1 MNYSSTATPRATL
14 DKLSNCIRKW
24 HASTTR
30 LFPSVSSR
38 YSPILSDA
46 KVHASNLL
54 LERDEQTVNCTRTL
68 ARAHTHAR
76 ARAHAHE
83 GDGWNRVGFVNGSG
97 ADKRRI
103 NTRTRQKPL
112 DCDEPTT
119 FPRARPTLYCALAQ
133 PSPPRWRDGG
143 ATRTLLRLCDPSTSS
158 EGPLPF
164 LPSFFFFSLLYM
176 YIYFLFSL
184 PSKIFSNVFTRKGCR
199 DRWLRWFLC
208 FSYPYQGYEDI
219 EGSLWILFLSSFE
232 EKRKLF
238 SIQRDFRSLFLEIF
252 KFLKKGDCLRKLE
265 LFFEFSFCKFLILL
279 LLG

>member
-1 MNYSSTATPRATL
+1 M
-14 DKLSNCIRKW
+14 
-24 HASTTR
+24 TR
-30 LFPSVSSR
+30 LDHSTLPLRLFS
-38 YSPILSDA
+38 ILSDTLRCKSA
-46 KVHASNLL
+46 RLQSSFGTRRANRKL
-54 LERDEQTVNCTRTL
+54 CTRTL

-164 LPSFFFFSLLYM
+164 LPSFFF
-176 YIYFLFSL
+176 
-184 PSKIFSNVFTRKGCR
+184 
-199 DRWLRWFLC
+199 
-208 FSYPYQGYEDI
+208 
-219 EGSLWILFLSSFE
+219 
-232 EKRKLF
+232 
-238 SIQRDFRSLFLEIF
+238 SLFYICIYIF
-252 KFLKKGDCLRKLE
+252 FFPSLRK
-265 LFFEFSFCKFLILL
+265 FFQTFSHAKVVEIAD
-279 LLG
+279 

>member
-1 MNYSSTATPRATL
+1 M
-14 DKLSNCIRKW
+14 
-24 HASTTR
+24 TR
-30 LFPSVSSR
+30 LDHLTLPLRLFS
-38 YSPILSDA
+38 ILSDTLRCKSA
-46 KVHASNLL
+46 RLQSPFGTRRANRKL
-54 LERDEQTVNCTRTL
+54 CTRTL

-184 PSKIFSNVFTRKGCR
+184 PSKIFSNVFTRKSCR
-199 DRWLRWFLC
+199 DR
-208 FSYPYQGYEDI
+208 
-219 EGSLWILFLSSFE
+219 
-232 EKRKLF
+232 
-238 SIQRDFRSLFLEIF
+238 
-252 KFLKKGDCLRKLE
+252 
-265 LFFEFSFCKFLILL
+265 
-279 LLG
+279 